1 MSSGAIR
8 AWRMNVTSQ
17 LMEQARLEIDDKH
30 RPTIIA
36 MELVGQYLAT
46 TQRDKKGYCDES
58 HNQIR
63 EGLHKVLTLDQVKVA
78 LRALDYPGLWQI
90 VKPGGKNAP
99 TRRVLSSFD
108 RDGLIAT
115 RGDKPRHD
123 DKQSQGDKSTT
134 RGDTTTNA
142 VGLEHHRSGTN
153 PTTPKSLPKDDAK
166 YSPRYPA
173 AHNAQA
179 L

>member
-1 MSSGAIR
+1 
-8 AWRMNVTSQ
+8 
-17 LMEQARLEIDDKH
+17 MEQARLKIDDKH

-46 TQRDKKGYCDES
+46 TQRDRKSYCDES

-63 EGLHKVLTLDQVKVA
+63 EGLHKVLTLDQV
-78 LRALDYPGLWQI
+78 I

-108 RDGLIAT
+108 RDGLIAM

-153 PTTPKSLPKDDAK
+153 PTTPKSLPKDVPN

>member
-1 MSSGAIR
+1 MSSGAIG
-8 AWRMNVTSQ
+8 AWRTVTRQ
-17 LMEQARLEIDDKH
+17 LMEQARLEIDEKH

-90 VKPGGKNAP
+90 VKPGGK
-99 TRRVLSSFD
+99 
-108 RDGLIAT
+108 
-115 RGDKPRHD
+115 KPRHD
-123 DKQSQGDKSTT
+123 GKQSQGDKSTT
-134 RGDTTTNA
+134 QGDTTTNA
-142 VGLEHHRSGTN
+142 VGLEHQHSGTD
-153 PTTPKSLPKDDAK
+153 PATPKSLPKDVAK

-173 AHNAQA
+173 ADNAQA

>member
-8 AWRMNVTSQ
+8 AWRMNVTEQ
-17 LMEQARLEIDDKH
+17 LMEQAHLEIEPKR

-46 TQRDKKGYCDES
+46 AQRQHKSYCDES
-58 HNQIR
+58 HEQILT
-63 EGLHKVLTLDQVKVA
+63 GLRNSLTPDQLKAA
-78 LRALDYPGLWQI
+78 LRALNYPGLWQI

-99 TRRVLSSFD
+99 TRRVLSSYD

-115 RGDKPRHD
+115 QGDKPHHD
-123 DKQSQGDKSTT
+123 DEQSQGDKSTSQ
-134 RGDTTTNA
+134 GDRPTNA
-142 VGLEHHRSGTN
+142 GGLEHHHSGTN
-153 PTTPKSLPKDDAK
+153 PTTPKPLPKDLPN
-166 YSPRYPA
+166 YSPRYPTMN
-173 AHNAQA
+173 NAQA

>member
-1 MSSGAIR
+1 
-8 AWRMNVTSQ
+8 MNVTEQ

-46 TQRDKKGYCDES
+46 AQRQHKSYCDES

-99 TRRVLSSFD
+99 TRRVLSSYD

-115 RGDKPRHD
+115 QGDKPHHD
-123 DKQSQGDKSTT
+123 DEQSQGDKSTSQ
-134 RGDTTTNA
+134 GDKSTNA
-142 VGLEHHRSGTN
+142 VGLEHHHSGTN
-153 PTTPKSLPKDDAK
+153 PTTPKPLPKDLPN

-173 AHNAQA
+173 MNNAQA

>member
-30 RPTIIA
+30 RPTVIA
-36 MELVGQYLAT
+36 MELVGLYLAVA
-46 TQRDKKGYCDES
+46 QRDSKSYCDES
-58 HNQIR
+58 HEQIR
-63 EGLHKVLTLDQVKVA
+63 TGLRNSLSLDQVKVS

-90 VKPGGKNAP
+90 VKPGGENAP

-123 DKQSQGDKSTT
+123 DKQSQGDKSSSQ
-134 RGDTTTNA
+134 GDKSTNA
-142 VGLEHHRSGTN
+142 GGLEHQHSGTD
-153 PTTPKSLPKDDAK
+153 PATPKSLPKDLPK

-173 AHNAQA
+173 VDNAQA

>member
-8 AWRMNVTSQ
+8 AWRTNVTEQ
-17 LMEQARLEIDDKH
+17 LMEQARQEIEPKR

-36 MELVGQYLAT
+36 MQLVGLYLAVA
-46 TQRDKKGYCDES
+46 QRERKAYCDES
-58 HNQIR
+58 YEQILN
-63 EGLHKVLTLDQVKVA
+63 GLCNVLTANQLKAA
-78 LRALDYPGLWQI
+78 LRALNYPGLWQI

-108 RDGLIAT
+108 RDGLIAM

-123 DKQSQGDKSTT
+123 DKQSQGDKSTS
-134 RGDTTTNA
+134 RGDKTTNA
-142 VGLEHHRSGTN
+142 VGLEHHRSGAN
-153 PTTPKSLPKDDAK
+153 PATPKSLPKDVPN

>member
-1 MSSGAIR
+1 MSSGAIG
-8 AWRMNVTSQ
+8 AWRTVTRQ
-17 LMEQARLEIDDKH
+17 LMEQARLEIDEKH

-46 TQRDKKGYCDES
+46 TQRERKSYCDES

-123 DKQSQGDKSTT
+123 DTQSRGDKSTT
-134 RGDTTTNA
+134 QWDMTTNA
-142 VGLEHHRSGTN
+142 VGYDIQRSGTN
-153 PTTPKSLPKDDAK
+153 PATPKSLPKSSPK

-173 AHNAQA
+173 ADNAQA
-179 L
+179 V

>member
-1 MSSGAIR
+1 MSSGAIG
-8 AWRMNVTSQ
+8 AWRTNVTEQ
-17 LMEQARLEIDDKH
+17 LMEQARQEIEPKR

-36 MELVGQYLAT
+36 MQLVGLYLAVA
-46 TQRDKKGYCDES
+46 QRERKAYCDES
-58 HNQIR
+58 YEQILT
-63 EGLHKVLTLDQVKVA
+63 GLCNVLTANQLKAA
-78 LRALDYPGLWQI
+78 LRALNYPGLWQI
-90 VKPGGKNAP
+90 VKPSGENAP

-108 RDGLIAT
+108 RDGLIRT

-142 VGLEHHRSGTN
+142 VGLEHQRSGAN
-153 PTTPKSLPKDDAK
+153 PATPKSLPKDDAK

-173 AHNAQA
+173 ADNAQA